1 MVCYDSSVLEG
12 KMAKG
17 LRMAI
22 SKGSLYKGFFHI
34 FCYKEVPMYLAH
46 SGLTAFYRKSIFG
59 GSFNDYAFLI
69 KIAKNW
75 LCLCPQNKSI
85 K

>member
-12 KMAKG
+12 KIAKVLGMA
-17 LRMAI
+17 LN
-22 SKGSLYKGFFHI
+22 KGSLYKGFFHK
-34 FCYKEVPMYLAH
+34 FCYKEVPIYLAH
-46 SGLTAFYRKSIFG
+46 SGLTAFFRKSIFG
-59 GSFNDYAFLI
+59 GSFNDHAFLI
-69 KIAKNW
+69 KIAKYW